1 MGLGSQKVKVVLLC
15 NMNLFESLAVKVRH
29 WPGLRNLDFV
39 WSLLRPV
46 YQHMLNLFSGDR
58 GLIRVIN
65 GMDKIRILPEWRA
78 LPETYEPEVWSR
90 LLPSIQKGDVIADV
104 GAHFGLYAIAF
115 AKRTGPTGKVFA
127 IEADSNNAEV
137 LSAHVRLNQVDAI
150 VEIVQKAVTDREGS
164 ADWHSQDTQSVL
176 KPSELDGHSS
186 TVQMTTLD
194 RLLEGRR
201 LDVMLIDIEGYE
213 EPALRGGLSLLN
225 DRSRRP
231 RLIVVEVHPYN
242 WELCGSSSASFLRL
256 LNEAGYDVTD
266 TDGQSVSEIRD
277 YGHVFATPK
286 A

>member
-1 MGLGSQKVKVVLLC
+1 
-15 NMNLFESLAVKVRH
+15 MNLFETCAVKLRH
-29 WPGLRNLDFV
+29 LPGLK
-39 WSLLRPV
+39 SLGGLWAIIRPV
-46 YQHMLNLFSGDR
+46 YQKILTLSSGEK
-58 GLIRVIN
+58 GLVRVIN
-65 GMDKIRILPEWRA
+65 GLDEIRILPEWRA

-137 LSAHVRLNQVDAI
+137 LSAHVRLNQVESI

-164 ADWHSQDTQSVL
+164 ADWHSQDTQSVV
-176 KPSELDGHSS
+176 KPSTLSENAS

-213 EPALRGGLSLLN
+213 EPALRGGFNLLN
-225 DRSRRP
+225 DRLRRP

-256 LNEAGYDVTD
+256 LNEAGYEVTN
-266 TDGQSVSEIRD
+266 TDGQSVREIRE

>member
-1 MGLGSQKVKVVLLC
+1 
-15 NMNLFESLAVKVRH
+15 MNLLESVATRLRH
-29 WPGLRNLDFV
+29 LPGLNRLAGLWAIIRPWYQKTLN
-39 WSLLRPV
+39 WS
-46 YQHMLNLFSGDR
+46 SGEQ
-58 GLIRVIN
+58 GLVRIIN
-65 GMDKIRILPEWRA
+65 GLDEIRILPEWRA

-104 GAHFGLYAIAF
+104 GAHYGIYAIAF

-127 IEADSNNAEV
+127 IEADSNNAKV
-137 LSAHVRLNQVDAI
+137 LSAHVRLNQVEHI
-150 VEIVQKAVTDREGS
+150 VEIVQKAVADREGS
-164 ADWHSQDTQSVL
+164 TDWHSQDTQSVL
-176 KPSELDGHSS
+176 KPSALDGHDS

-194 RLLEGRR
+194 RLLEARR

-213 EPALRGGLSLLN
+213 EPALRGGLNLLN
-225 DRSRRP
+225 DCSRRP

-256 LNEAGYDVTD
+256 LNESGYDVTG

>member
-1 MGLGSQKVKVVLLC
+1 
-15 NMNLFESLAVKVRH
+15 MNLFETCAVKLRH
-29 WPGLRNLDFV
+29 LPGLK
-39 WSLLRPV
+39 SLGGLWAIIRPL
-46 YQHMLNLFSGDR
+46 YQKILTLSSGEN
-58 GLIRVIN
+58 GLVRVIN
-65 GMDKIRILPEWRA
+65 GLDEIRILPEWRA

-137 LSAHVRLNQVDAI
+137 LSAHVRLNHVEDI
-150 VEIVQKAVTDREGS
+150 VKIVQKAVTDREGA

-213 EPALRGGLSLLN
+213 EPALRGGLNLLN

-256 LNEAGYDVTD
+256 LNEAGYDVTG